1 MEIKDVKKNNYLN
14 DPNSKNTK
22 NIRRRSSIKRKNI
35 GKSIRNLS
43 NSNSINQEEFLTKL
57 PTLQK
62 VPILKSNMKSVYPLS
77 KRFVISIIILNFI
90 LPGVGTMI
98 SCIKIDDI
106 KVRRGFYALG
116 FCSFITSPILIG
128 YFLSLLSSFF
138 FYKCYLSHE
147 SIERFL
153 YSINKNI

>member
-1 MEIKDVKKNNYLN
+1 MEKKNIRFNNYLN
-14 DPNSKNTK
+14 ENKTNKNS
-22 NIRRRSSIKRKNI
+22 RRRSSIRKSSL
-35 GKSIRNLS
+35 GKSLKRLS
-43 NSNSINQEEFLTKL
+43 FHNKVLEEEFSNKI
-57 PTLQK
+57 PSLQK
-62 VPILKSNMKSVYPLS
+62 VGRIKSNMKSIHSLS
-77 KRFVISIIILNFI
+77 KKFTILIIFINFI

-128 YFLSLLSSFF
+128 YFLSFLSSFF
-138 FYKCYLSHE
+138 FYKCYLSHL

>member
-1 MEIKDVKKNNYLN
+1 MNYQIKNIQKF
-14 DPNSKNTK
+14 SK

-77 KRFVISIIILNFI
+77 KQFVISIIILNFI

-138 FYKCYLSHE
+138 FW
-147 SIERFL
+147 
-153 YSINKNI
+153 